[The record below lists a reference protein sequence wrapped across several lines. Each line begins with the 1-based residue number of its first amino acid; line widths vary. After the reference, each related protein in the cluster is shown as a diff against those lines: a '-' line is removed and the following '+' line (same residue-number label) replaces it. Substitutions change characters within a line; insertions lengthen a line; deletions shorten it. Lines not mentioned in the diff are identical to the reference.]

1 MQVSEKSIIW
11 FNRIQRWVLGAFFI
25 AMGIIYASDG
35 AWPIILIG
43 AVLFGTSFLRPRRCI
58 DDECSI

>member
-11 FNRIQRWVLGAFFI
+11 FNRILRWVLGAFFI

-43 AVLFGTSFLRPRRCI
+43 AVLIGTSFLRPRRCL